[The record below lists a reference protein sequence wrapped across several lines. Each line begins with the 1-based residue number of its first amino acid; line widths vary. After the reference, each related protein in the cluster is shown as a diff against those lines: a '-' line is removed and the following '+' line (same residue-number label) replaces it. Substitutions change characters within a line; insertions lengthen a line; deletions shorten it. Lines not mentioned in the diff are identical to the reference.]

1 MRNTLLIIDDNELD
15 LAILNEIFK
24 DMFQIKCFSSTPK
37 AISYLHE
44 NEASIAIILL
54 DICLGKTG
62 VGFNV
67 LQHIQGHKS
76 LKNIP
81 IVLIT
86 SDANED
92 YVKEGIKNGA
102 TDFLVKPVDPHSV
115 TERVSQIVRKS
126 WSEEELSIGQQALAN
141 EQSEQ
146 IEFTTQEVK
155 KLSKQTLDKIQAL
168 CKFRNVISLDQ
179 CLIIHKIVSVLAKSY
194 SQIPENFLEEIDAEM
209 IGYAAIFYD
218 IGRLGIPD
226 EFMQSDFEPALSD
239 IYEKHINI
247 GHDFFAANNVN
258 NKFFHYCSEIAYW
271 HHKNFDGSGYP
282 NDNVVSDIPLSAQL
296 VHTALRIYFY
306 SERFKNESQPLNRIL
321 NSLSSEINH
330 TISYQMYDLVQKS
343 FASLEILLKEI
354 F

>member
-1 MRNTLLIIDDNELD
+1 MRNTLVIIDDNELD

-24 DMFQIKCFSSTPK
+24 DVFLVRCFSSTPK

-44 NEASIAIILL
+44 NESSVAIILL

-62 VGFNV
+62 AGFNV

-86 SDANED
+86 SDANEG
-92 YVKEGIKNGA
+92 YVKEAIKNGA

-115 TERVSQIVRKS
+115 RERVSQVLKKI
-126 WSEEELSIGQQALAN
+126 WSEDEMCMGEQALQEN
-141 EQSEQ
+141 EAQQ
-146 IEFTTQEVK
+146 TEFTIDEIK

-168 CKFRNVISLDQ
+168 CKIRNVISISE
-179 CLIIHKIVSVLAKSY
+179 CMAIHKITTLLAKTY
-194 SQIPENFLEEIDAEM
+194 LQTPESSIDEIDAEM
-209 IGYAAIFYD
+209 ISYASTFYD

-226 EFMQSDFEPALSD
+226 DCIQSDFDNNLSD
-239 IYEKHINI
+239 TYAKHINI
-247 GHDFFAANNVN
+247 GQDLFLANQIN
-258 NKFFHYCSEIAYW
+258 NKFYQYCSEITYW

-282 NDNVVSDIPLSAQL
+282 LVNTSNIPISAQL
-296 VHTALRIYFY
+296 VRAALRFYFY
-306 SERFKNESQPLNRIL
+306 TQRFKDESKTLDRVL

-330 TISYQMYDLVQKS
+330 TISYQMYEVIKLS
-343 FASLEILLKEI
+343 YESLSVLIDEI
-354 F
+354 